1 MNSPDQPMPASDD
14 AWKARLSESER
25 QVRHLHVQLEATT
38 HALRQSEKNLRRMAH
53 LDALTGL
60 FNRRGLEQ
68 ELRRAWALSERQKQ
82 FLGLLVVDVD
92 HFKMINDTHGHPV
105 GDQVLRECADLLKA
119 GLRVSDILCRYGGDE
134 MIVVLPLADPAET
147 RAVAERMLEAVR
159 RHVFCVG
166 RQNLRLTIS
175 IGAACRQPEPGSA
188 ADELLIEA
196 DQALYRAKQRG
207 RDRAVFWELRPAG
220 PEPREPEPEASGD
233 STRPGR
239 VMIVD
244 DDAPLG
250 SYMQRILEADGHE
263 AVFQVSGRPAREQM
277 EQEAGSFDVALVDLY
292 LQEESGWDLLQA
304 FRRQDDSL
312 IGIVVTGAATMD
324 NAVEALRSG
333 AFDFIAKP
341 FEPDL
346 LRAVV
351 SRALRYRRLLLENR
365 RYQLHLEEMVREKS
379 AALIRALERLRTSY
393 QFTLEALAAMLDAR
407 EKKTGD
413 HSKRVA
419 ELTRILA
426 RTMGVPEDQVE
437 TMGQGA
443 LLHDIGKIGIPD
455 HILLK
460 SGPLSEGEWE
470 TVRKH
475 PEIGYRIL
483 RSSPE
488 LEQAAEIVR
497 SHQERFDGQG
507 YPRGL
512 EGTEICLGARIFA
525 VADAYDAIRAVRP
538 YAPGQS
544 RAEALAEIQRHRGT
558 QFDPAVVEALVR
570 CLPEIEVRGWW
581 PENPPGL
588 D

>member
-1 MNSPDQPMPASDD
+1 MNRPDQSMPSSAEEHE
-14 AWKARLSESER
+14 ARLAESER
-25 QVRHLHVQLEATT
+25 RVQQLRAQLDATT
-38 HALRQSEKNLRRMAH
+38 QALKESEKNLRRMAH

-68 ELRRAWALSERQKQ
+68 ELRRACALSERRKQ
-82 FLGLLVVDVD
+82 FLGLLVVDLD

-105 GDQVLRECADLLKA
+105 GDQVLRECADLLKD

-134 MIVVLPLADPAET
+134 MIVVLPLADPDET
-147 RAVAERMLEAVR
+147 RSVAERMLDAVR

-166 RQNLRLTIS
+166 RQNLHLTIS
-175 IGAACRQPEPGSA
+175 IGAACCQPEAGSA

-196 DQALYRAKQRG
+196 DQALYRAKQGG
-207 RDRAVFWELRPAG
+207 RDRAVFWAVRPTG
-220 PEPREPEPEASGD
+220 PEPGTPITPGPGD
-233 STRPGR
+233 AARPGR

-244 DDAPLG
+244 DDERLA
-250 SYMQRILEADGHE
+250 SYMQRILEADGHQ
-263 AVFQVSGRPAREQM
+263 ASFQTAGRPAREQM
-277 EQEAGSFDVALVDLY
+277 EKEAGTFDVALVDLY

-304 FRRQDDSL
+304 LRRQDDTL
-312 IGIVVTGAATMD
+312 VGIVVTGAATMD

-341 FEPDL
+341 FEPAL

-351 SRALRYRRLLLENR
+351 DRALRYRRLLLENR

-407 EKKTGD
+407 EKQTGE

-419 ELTRILA
+419 EITRLLA
-426 RTMGVPEDQVE
+426 RTMGVPEDQVDL
-437 TMGQGA
+437 MGQGA

-460 SGPLSEGEWE
+460 DGPLSEEEWGI
-470 TVRKH
+470 VRKH

-483 RSSPE
+483 RRSPE

-497 SHQERFDGQG
+497 SHQERFDGRG

-525 VADAYDAIRAVRP
+525 VADAYDAIRATRP
-538 YAPGQS
+538 YAPGHS

-558 QFDPAVVEALVR
+558 QFDPAVVDALVR
-570 CLPEIEVRGWW
+570 CLPEIEIQAWW